1 MRLPPG
7 GSVGLGVA
15 PGRAGR
21 RAPLLW
27 AIAAVAAVVAL
38 LGGFLVGVF
47 DVGSGGDARVAAAVG
62 PAVPATMTPPPATP
76 ASSPVPSEDPGPV
89 AVTAP
94 EAVVVPRYLRAQ
106 LGPDGLPV
114 VPGPGSG
121 APDPSTLTGYAWPLR
136 VGQVTQPYGASP
148 FGTWVVGG
156 ALFHDGLDVA
166 SYCGDH
172 VRAAHDGVVLVAG
185 RRFDDAL
192 GWVGD
197 LAEYKAR
204 NDGKN
209 IWLSLPITIVVDD
222 GNGYRSIYAHF
233 NDIVVKAGDRVTAGQ
248 FIGWEGATGN
258 ASGCHLHYGLFSPDE
273 MATFALQSKIAAKLR
288 LPATEIARV
297 DPMRVLPA
305 MPKGIEPA
313 EPDPTPTLPS
323 DEGPGTTAPSATPA
337 SSATSAPSASPTP

>member
-172 VRAAHDGVVLVAG
+172 VRAAHDGVVL
-185 RRFDDAL
+185 
-192 GWVGD
+192 
-197 LAEYKAR
+197 
-204 NDGKN
+204 
-209 IWLSLPITIVVDD
+209 PILHL
-222 GNGYRSIYAHF
+222 NGYKISNPTVLARITREELDQLLRGYGWTPCF
-233 NDIVVKAGDRVTAGQ
+233 VEGQ
-248 FIGWEGATGN
+248 
-258 ASGCHLHYGLFSPDE
+258 
-273 MATFALQSKIAAKLR
+273 
-288 LPATEIARV
+288 
-297 DPMRVLPA
+297 
-305 MPKGIEPA
+305 EPA
-313 EPDPTPTLPS
+313 PMH
-323 DEGPGTTAPSATPA
+323 
-337 SSATSAPSASPTP
+337 